1 VRQSCNALIDTYKVE
16 PYVMAADVYAVAPHA
31 GRGGWSWYT
40 GSAGWMY
47 RLIVENLLGLQR
59 SGDTLRLQP
68 LLPAGWPGY
77 VLHYRFGSAHYRIEV
92 RDSGSELILSLDGEQ
107 LAEAKLQL
115 KDDGRMHHVIAQCRA
130 APCLPAE
137 PLGAP

>member
-1 VRQSCNALIDTYKVE
+1 
-16 PYVMAADVYAVAPHA
+16 M
-31 GRGGWSWYT
+31 
-40 GSAGWMY
+40 
-47 RLIVENLLGLQR
+47 
-59 SGDTLRLQP
+59 
-68 LLPAGWPGY
+68 
-77 VLHYRFGSAHYRIEV
+77 LHYRFGSAHYRIEV